1 MAHLT
6 ATQKKNRN
14 KFIAL
19 LVAIVVVAAAI
30 VYVAYSAFMSKSDYI
45 TNQDFATALSE
56 VYNKSARSVKKTDLA
71 KAKLVS
77 VSSTGND
84 GEFYVMTGDEE
95 SVAEYEKWF
104 EQSNND
110 EAEVTADVS
119 KFSKMATFE
128 TDKVTSDDLKYF
140 IGAEVVELGGVEIKD
155 STFFANFKNLKY
167 GTFSGCSVTD
177 VSSFASL
184 DLSKIESLN
193 LSGNDISD
201 WSALESI
208 ADKVIVSTS
217 YSIEADQDGNYS
229 LVPTQVTLA
238 QQMEQEK
245 QAEDEAN
252 SENDGDD
259 AENQADGENED
270 NTVSAEGSDEN

>member
-30 VYVAYSAFMSKSDYI
+30 VYVVYSDYMSESDYI
-45 TNQDFATALSE
+45 KNQDFATALSE
-56 VYNKSARSVKKTDLA
+56 VYGKSARSVKADDLA

-77 VSSTGND
+77 VSSTGEGD
-84 GEFYVMTGDEE
+84 EFYVMTGDKDA
-95 SVAEYEKWF
+95 VAEYENWYK
-104 EQSNND
+104 QSND
-110 EAEVTADVS
+110 ENAEITADVS

-128 TDKVTSDDLKYF
+128 TEKITSDDLKYF
-140 IGAEVVELGGVEIKD
+140 TGAEVVELGGVEIKD
-155 STFFANFKNLKY
+155 PEFFANFKNLKY
-167 GTFSGCSVTD
+167 GTFSSCSIID

-193 LSGNDISD
+193 FSGNDISD

-208 ADKVIVSTS
+208 AEKVIVSSS
-217 YSIEADQDGNYS
+217 YSIDMDDDGNYT
-229 LVPTQVTLA
+229 LVPVKVTLA
-238 QQMEQEK
+238 EQMEQEK
-245 QAEDEAN
+245 QDAEDKAN
-252 SENDGDD
+252 AENDGEESEEQTPEVD
-259 AENQADGENED
+259 DGEN
-270 NTVSAEGSDEN
+270 VENN